1 MNEDKL
7 EFKDAE
13 RLYNRITP
21 ALYSKWEELK
31 KMGIS
36 HITKKDIWMYLV
48 ENEWKNKKELE
59 LFDIV
64 SDILFV
70 SKDKLDDYVS
80 KKIIENSRD

>member
-13 RLYNRITP
+13 SLYNRITP
-21 ALYSKWEELK
+21 ALYSKCEELK

-80 KKIIENSRD
+80 KKIIESSRD

>member
-1 MNEDKL
+1 
-7 EFKDAE
+7 
-13 RLYNRITP
+13 
-21 ALYSKWEELK
+21 
-31 KMGIS
+31 MGIS